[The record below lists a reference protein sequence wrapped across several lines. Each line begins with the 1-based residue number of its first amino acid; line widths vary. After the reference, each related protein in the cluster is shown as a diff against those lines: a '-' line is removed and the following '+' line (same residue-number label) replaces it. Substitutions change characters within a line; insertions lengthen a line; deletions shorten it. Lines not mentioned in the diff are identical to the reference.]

1 MTTKFVHFEIN
12 RKNSRPPTNRGQSY
26 IFKCPPRS
34 HGPGYGEVLLQPS
47 TSSIPRQVGT
57 LNVPVGQLEDCNL
70 LVLHNYTPFIC
81 AGT

>member
-1 MTTKFVHFEIN
+1 MTTKFVHFEITAG
-12 RKNSRPPTNRGQSY
+12 RLLIEGSPTYSSIR
-26 IFKCPPRS
+26 
-34 HGPGYGEVLLQPS
+34 HGPGYGEVLIQPS
-47 TSSIPRQVGT
+47 TSSIPRQVGM